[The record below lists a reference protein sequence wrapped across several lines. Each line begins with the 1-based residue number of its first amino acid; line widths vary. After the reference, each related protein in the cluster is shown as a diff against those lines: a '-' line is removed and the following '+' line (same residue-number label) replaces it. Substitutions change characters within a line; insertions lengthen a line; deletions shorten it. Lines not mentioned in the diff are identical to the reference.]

1 MAFFKRLFSKN
12 DTNKCSDILITRDS
26 GQRIEHE
33 QNLNFR
39 VFNANG
45 GIILE
50 FSRYDK
56 SKHEHVTDLYVVKND
71 DELSEKVSKILTM
84 ANLRGV

>member
-1 MAFFKRLFSKN
+1 MGLFKRLFSKN
-12 DTNKCSDILITRDS
+12 DPDKCSGILVARGS

-50 FSRYDK
+50 FSRYDN
-56 SKHEHVTDLYVVKND
+56 SKHEHVTDLYIIKND

-84 ANLRGV
+84 ANLRGA